1 MVLHSAVQFR
11 NGKWQNMDRVRWKV
25 SLKLERKIDGEL
37 DMTETLRQEF
47 VGVAPDECYKLG
59 GVRFSV
65 KETVLAKPRAP
76 VLKVLFYDEACE
88 DDNERVAL
96 SMSADDQVVRAELDD
111 GVKLTVSATLVDLPF
126 LQQRTAIIA
135 GVLLLVIGIASATA
149 YSRKAK
155 RGAKEE

>member
-1 MVLHSAVQFR
+1 MVLHSAVQFK
-11 NGKWQNMDRVRWKV
+11 NEKWQNMDRVRWRV
-25 SLKLERKIDGEL
+25 SLKMERKNDGEL
-37 DMTETLRQEF
+37 DMTETLRRDF
-47 VGVAPDECYKLG
+47 VGVVPDTCYKLG

-65 KETVLAKPRAP
+65 KEAVLTKPRAP
-76 VLKVLFYDEACE
+76 ILKALFYDETCE
-88 DDNERVAL
+88 DDDERAAL
-96 SMSADDQVVRAELDD
+96 SLSADDQVVRAELDD
-111 GVKLTVSATLVDLPF
+111 GVRLTVSATLVDLPF